1 MEQLCSLMVTGS
13 SRGLGRSVAEYFLG
27 EGVQVIGCSRTA
39 SNLIH
44 PNYKHYCVDISNEA
58 DVKSMFQ
65 EAPLWGSPLGFLINN
80 AGISQ
85 NSLGFF
91 TSSQSAIDILETN
104 LLGNFL
110 VTREALKIMQR
121 KNFGRVINFSSINIP
136 LQSVG
141 SALYNASKAGADAM
155 SKVLVRECGATDITI
170 NSLGLSLVKNS
181 GMLDGLTPKALED
194 KQKNLIK
201 PDTLNLL
208 EIIHAINFL
217 FSPLAKNIT
226 GQTIY
231 FGGV

>member
-1 MEQLCSLMVTGS
+1 MTQLCSAMVTGS
-13 SRGLGRSVAEYFLG
+13 SRGLGRAITEHFLSKG
-27 EGVQVIGCSRTA
+27 IQVIGCSRKP
-39 SNLIH
+39 SDLSH
-44 PNYKHYCVDISNEA
+44 PKYKHFCLDISNEI
-58 DVKSMFQ
+58 DVKNMFK
-65 EAPLWGSPLGFLINN
+65 EATLWGAPIDLLINN

-85 NSLGFF
+85 NSLGVF
-91 TSSQSAIDILETN
+91 TSGQVAADILETN

-141 SALYNASKAGADAM
+141 SALYNASKAGIDAM
-155 SKVLVRECGATDITI
+155 SKVLVKECGKADITI
-170 NSLGLSLVKNS
+170 NTLGLSLVENS
-181 GMLDGLTPKALED
+181 GMLEGLIQKAIAEKRQGLA
-194 KQKNLIK
+194 K
-201 PDTLNLL
+201 PGTLTSL
-208 EIIHAINFL
+208 EIIHAIEFL